1 MDEELEDREKVVD
14 LHVQSSSSETEDDI
28 VETEVAFRATR
39 AGIHQISWIL
49 LKLQMA
55 LTDQLPLI

>member
-1 MDEELEDREKVVD
+1 MDEELEDREKVVH

-39 AGIHQISWIL
+39 AGIHQIS
-49 LKLQMA
+49 
-55 LTDQLPLI
+55 